1 MTMALLLRRAVLL
14 LDLSYRVGELVQI
27 GADRIEESEHR
38 GPSEVALSTLDA
50 REVRAIEAGGNR
62 HVGLRESGTGAQL
75 AESLA
80 EGL

>member
-1 MTMALLLRRAVLL
+1 MALLLRGAVLL
-14 LDLSYRVGELVQI
+14 LDLGYGVGELVKI
-27 GADRIEESEHR
+27 GADRVKEPEHR
-38 GPSEVALSTLDA
+38 RPSEVALSTLDA
-50 REVRAIEAGGNR
+50 REVRAIEAGGDR